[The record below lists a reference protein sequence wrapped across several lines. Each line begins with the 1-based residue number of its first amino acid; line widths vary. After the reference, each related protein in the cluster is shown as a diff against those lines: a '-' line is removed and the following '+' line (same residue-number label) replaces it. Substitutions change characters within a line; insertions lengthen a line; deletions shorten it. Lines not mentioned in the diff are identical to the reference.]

1 MMRAAGFAI
10 ANVLGRKGR
19 GIEETV
25 ERVLV
30 TPLISRLDPG
40 ISAGVKE
47 EVAPKKVEEGKREG
61 KESSSALLAFEDS
74 PALAKSV
81 VSGAPP
87 RGSLVAVIED
97 GAAED
102 LKVKPLI
109 PETDLS
115 NALRHLEILLS
126 SQPSPTLPQRLIAPI
141 LLPLWALTNFAKST
155 GRSTWHERALSL
167 LKTYIKTSPGESILQ
182 KIQGQ
187 ILYSGGDTWE
197 FGPGSEGGIEIRS
210 RIGGAA
216 GFDVRETE
224 ARVQEFM
231 GLLENGGVSSAVLN
245 DFFLGI
251 LRTWLGRRNSEIE
264 DPVKMFTVLK
274 ILQEV
279 LGRHEKTL
287 AKNPTQI
294 LQIVKGVLDEH
305 VEYQESLGTSSKDI
319 VTPSLGGLGKIVS
332 NSLPPGPKADGGRE
346 ELDEEDGR
354 TQTLTMALSL
364 LSVIISNPTTKLT
377 PSDERLIQTL
387 QPALTHI
394 TTSKFTNP
402 DIKTLTLNITSL
414 LTLHTSSASP
424 SSSSSSTATLLT
436 RQRETYTLALS
447 YLQDPLI
454 PVRAHGLHLL
464 RELIL
469 SSSPVI
475 NIQNTLAQLINQLKD
490 DDSFVYLNIV
500 KCLSA
505 LTERHSGTVTR
516 MLVEAYLDDD
526 DDGRGGGEG
535 GKEKLNLDER
545 LRLGEALLAT
555 VQRLG
560 GALVGETARVVGEGM
575 ITLVS
580 RRRTRRQRPSDPSG
594 EWDTITQ
601 DDEEEDEAL
610 TSHATQ
616 ILTSWPSTNET
627 EDQRMRTS
635 ALSILGAAIE
645 TNPTGLGQR
654 IISDALGVCMSIL
667 TLETAVGAAILRRAA
682 VVCICGI
689 LKALVGLGEDGDGEV
704 WREGVWE
711 VVKGRIV
718 EIRRVVGYLLVTDGD
733 GLVREQA
740 RAVMENLDAVVGI
753 WVGRGGASALM

>member
-1 MMRAAGFAI
+1 M
-10 ANVLGRKGR
+10 
-19 GIEETV
+19 
-25 ERVLV
+25 
-30 TPLISRLDPG
+30 
-40 ISAGVKE
+40 
-47 EVAPKKVEEGKREG
+47 
-61 KESSSALLAFEDS
+61 
-74 PALAKSV
+74 
-81 VSGAPP
+81 
-87 RGSLVAVIED
+87 IED
-97 GAAED
+97 DTAED
-102 LKVKPLI
+102 LGAKPLI
-109 PETDLS
+109 PEVDLS

-155 GRSTWHERALSL
+155 RRSTWYERTLLL
-167 LKTYIKTSPGESILQ
+167 LKTYIKTSPDESVLQ

-187 ILYSGGDTWE
+187 ILYSGGETWE

-216 GFDVRETE
+216 GFDVGETE
-224 ARVQEFM
+224 ARVQEFL
-231 GLLENGGVSSAVLN
+231 GLLEDGGVSGAVLN

-251 LRTWLGRRNSEIE
+251 LRTWLGRRNSETE
-264 DPVKMFTVLK
+264 DPVKMFTALK

-279 LGRHEKTL
+279 LGRHEETL

-294 LQIVKGVLDEH
+294 LQIVKGVLGEH
-305 VEYQESLGTSSKDI
+305 VEYQESLKIPSEDI
-319 VTPSLGGLGKIVS
+319 STPSLGGLGKIVS
-332 NSLPPGPKADGGRE
+332 NSPSPAPKADGAD

-414 LTLHTSSASP
+414 LTLHSSAP
-424 SSSSSSTATLLT
+424 PPSSSSSTATLLT

-475 NIQNTLAQLINQLKD
+475 NIQSTLAQLINQLKD

-526 DDGRGGGEG
+526 DNGKGGGEG
-535 GKEKLNLDER
+535 GKEKLSLDER

-560 GALVGETARVVGEGM
+560 GALAGETARIVGEGM
-575 ITLVS
+575 IALVS
-580 RRRTRRQRPSDPSG
+580 RRRTRRQRPSDSSE
-594 EWDTITQ
+594 EWDTNTQ
-601 DDEEEDEAL
+601 GDEEEDEAL

-635 ALSILGAAIE
+635 GLSILGAAIE

-654 IISDALGVCMSIL
+654 IISDALDVCMSIL

-682 VVCICGI
+682 VVCVCGI
-689 LKALVGLGEDGDGEV
+689 LKALVGLGGDGDGDGEV

-740 RAVMENLDAVVGI
+740 RVVIENLDAVVGV
-753 WVGRGGASALM
+753 WVGRGGASALT